1 MATELSRHRSQVTGG
16 TVERNRRASRWVHAS
31 VYSLSLLLLA
41 TGLWLLLGQE
51 GNPSL
56 LARASGL
63 SDAVLHRWLGY
74 ALAVVGGIAI
84 VVWWRA
90 ARRFAKESVRWDR
103 GDLAW
108 LRTWPRAAFT
118 GRFRRHEGDFDP
130 GQRLANLVLVGTLVL
145 LVVSGLVLTTLHG
158 GAAFVVAHRVHLW
171 STYAFTVMVVGHVM
185 VASGV
190 LPGYRGAWRAMHLG
204 GHLRRDVASRL
215 WPAWVERNVDDGDDD
230 LAARRVRRTGSGGRP

>member
-90 ARRFAKESVRWDR
+90 LRRFAKESVRWDR

-108 LRTWPRAAFT
+108 LRRWPRAAFT

-145 LVVSGLVLTTLHG
+145 LVVSGLVLATLHG

-171 STYAFTVMVVGHVM
+171 STYAFTVMVGGHVV

-204 GHLRRDVASRL
+204 GRLRRDVASRL
-215 WPAWVERNVDDGDDD
+215 WPAWVERNVDDGD
-230 LAARRVRRTGSGGRP
+230 G